1 MTNIHRGICWATA
14 ILLTVTAK
22 KYGVFDAEAADTLLL
37 VLPIIAILSF
47 KNGLDCRLPR
57 KKGA

>member
-1 MTNIHRGICWATA
+1 MTNIQRGLCWVAA

-22 KYGVFDAEAADTLLL
+22 KYGVFGAEAADTLLL
-37 VLPIIAILSF
+37 VLPIVAILSF
-47 KNGLDCRLPR
+47 RNGRECRLLC